1 MGRGQKFHIS
11 RTNLVLGSCTKL
23 LSHSGAQQWSYS
35 QIPMAFILVSSL
47 TVLCHL
53 RKKSPNHPVFSVFK
67 WNECWCHVKN
77 KLARLNQVAEI
88 KPATNE
94 ELLLLGLVIC
104 FFFSVVKDDIE
115 DSHQRQLDLTLS
127 YTIFSI

>member
-1 MGRGQKFHIS
+1 M
-11 RTNLVLGSCTKL
+11 
-23 LSHSGAQQWSYS
+23 
-35 QIPMAFILVSSL
+35 
-47 TVLCHL
+47 
-53 RKKSPNHPVFSVFK
+53 
-67 WNECWCHVKN
+67 KN

-88 KPATNE
+88 KPTTNE